1 MTKDKYIYHT
11 TIDNGRTRRSPRS
24 EVAQEVIDTIVPWV
38 KNMLDGHPQGIID
51 DKYSCRAE
59 MRNSKMCEFVISR
72 LTADMQATDVI
83 RFVVCRH
90 SRHKQNAWA
99 LVSGVGE
106 PPEVP
111 FCAVKFEGLSL
122 IDDLEHIGEFGDVER
137 CIAWAWLQHQEAK
150 ND

>member
-1 MTKDKYIYHT
+1 MTRGKYIYHV
-11 TIDNGRTRRSPRS
+11 TIDNGHTRRSPRS
-24 EVAQEVIDTIVPWV
+24 EVRQETINIFVPWV
-38 KNMLDGHPQGIID
+38 KNMLNGQPQGIID

-59 MRNSKMCEFVISR
+59 MHNSKMCEFVISR
-72 LTADMQATDVI
+72 LTDDMAATDVI

-111 FCAVKFEGLSL
+111 FCAVKFEGLNL
-122 IDDLEHIGEFGDVER
+122 IDDLEHIGEFGDFER
-137 CIAWAWLQHQEAK
+137 CVAWTWMEIMEAK
-150 ND
+150 K